1 MRARR
6 NLRGVHQHI
15 CKGRNQGPKR
25 LSDLPRVTIQFI
37 ICLDQVFFSII
48 FYLIL
53 NNILK
58 CTCLVVP
65 NFHIL
70 NLFGTHL
77 YSNAPR
83 KSGGKW
89 CRCPTGEGENQ
100 WVHTLTGCMW
110 NTGFNQ
116 AQLQDAKKRTGYL
129 AREPGRP
136 KLVCVEDL
144 FR

>member
-1 MRARR
+1 MIYLGSQY
-6 NLRGVHQHI
+6 NS
-15 CKGRNQGPKR
+15 
-25 LSDLPRVTIQFI
+25 LSAWS
-37 ICLDQVFFSII
+37 QVFFSII